1 MSKFSDRLG
10 DQRPQSQSPV
20 SSVRGAIDP
29 LVQGSLVELFDAY
42 EVAVAPLPR
51 YTQRPQPQ
59 PSDISATLAFTRDR
73 GQAGRVTLSVPSALL
88 ALMRGEAGST
98 LQKDWAKEL
107 TNQLAGRIKNRLL
120 QFSVRIQIGAL
131 ATIDSKALARE
142 LEASSTSTRSYA
154 GRTLRGEV
162 VATIQGMPE
171 EPELRFVGASRSAEG
186 DLILF

>member
-1 MSKFSDRLG
+1 MSKFSARLG

-20 SSVRGAIDP
+20 SSVRGAIDS
-29 LVQGSLVELFDAY
+29 LVQGSLVELFGAY
-42 EVAVAPLPR
+42 DVAVAPLPR
-51 YTQRPQPQ
+51 HAQQPEPQ
-59 PSDISATLAFTRDR
+59 PSDVSATLSFTRDA
-73 GQAGRVTLSVPSALL
+73 GQTGRVTLSLPSALL
-88 ALMRGEAGST
+88 ALMRGEASST

-120 QFSVRIQIGAL
+120 QFSVRIQIGVL
-131 ATIDSKALARE
+131 ATIDSKALARQ
-142 LEASSTSTRSYA
+142 LGASSTTRSYA

-171 EPELRFVGASRSAEG
+171 ESELRFVGAGSSAEG